1 MALHAWLRALDALGG
16 LAAISQRLLAPREE
30 PREESDA
37 LLRSASTG
45 GGVVGQLEERLAGV
59 VVAALREAFDRD
71 RARLDLERE
80 HLDAERGRAERALRL
95 EQARQAG
102 DRALVELRLI
112 ALLSLTI
119 WITSAVLVAWRVE
132 SASTLSRVLLGLGWF
147 GLTAA
152 IASAFVAHRRIL
164 AWLGAPEGGPE
175 GLPTDGV
182 SAAVAWF
189 LAAGLACSAA
199 SLIVAL

>member
-1 MALHAWLRALDALGG
+1 M
-16 LAAISQRLLAPREE
+16 
-30 PREESDA
+30 
-37 LLRSASTG
+37 
-45 GGVVGQLEERLAGV
+45 VGQLEERLAGV

-71 RARLDLERE
+71 RARLDLERD
-80 HLDAERGRAERALRL
+80 HLHAERARAERALRL

-119 WITSAVLVAWRVE
+119 WVTSAVLLAWRVE
-132 SASTLSRVLLGLGWF
+132 GVSMLSRALLAFGWF

-152 IASAFVAHRRIL
+152 VASAFVAHRRIL
-164 AWLGAPEGGPE
+164 AWLGAPDGGPE
-175 GLPTDGV
+175 ALPTDGV
-182 SAAVAWF
+182 SAVVAWF
-189 LAAGLACSAA
+189 LAAGLAFTAA